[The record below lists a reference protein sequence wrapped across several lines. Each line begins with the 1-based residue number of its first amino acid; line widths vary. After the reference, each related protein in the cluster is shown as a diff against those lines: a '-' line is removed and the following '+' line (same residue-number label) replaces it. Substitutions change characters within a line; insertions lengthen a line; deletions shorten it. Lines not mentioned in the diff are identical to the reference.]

1 MGMKVNKIL
10 DRKIERNFIFITG
23 NLSIPVNYF
32 IKKIEKGI
40 EEKDN
45 KNYKTNLISSMTD
58 YKYFREDKELIKL
71 LLPMCDLMDKY
82 NLNHNVK
89 YHLRD
94 AWGFKMG
101 FSNYTIKHDH
111 HPSFLSGAIMLN
123 KHYQSLY
130 FPEIN
135 EELKSEPG
143 NFALF
148 SSFLKHHNERNI
160 DDKIR
165 YGLSF
170 NLGYNTI

>member
-1 MGMKVNKIL
+1 MKVNKIL
-10 DRKIERNFIFITG
+10 DRKIERNFIFVTG
-23 NLSIPVNYF
+23 TVSIPINYF

-40 EEKDN
+40 EAEDN
-45 KNYKTNLISSMTD
+45 KNYKTNLVSSMTS
-58 YKYFREDKELIKL
+58 YNYLNQDKEMIKL
-71 LLPMCDLMDKY
+71 LLPICDLMDKY

-89 YHLRD
+89 YHLSD

-101 FSNYTIKHDH
+101 FSNYTMKHNH
-111 HPSFLSGAIMLN
+111 YPSFISGAIMLN
-123 KHYQSLY
+123 KHNQSLY

-148 SSFLKHHNERNI
+148 SSFLKHYNERNI

-170 NLGYNTI
+170 NLGYNTT

>member
-1 MGMKVNKIL
+1 MKVNKIL
-10 DRKIERNFIFITG
+10 DRKIERSVIFITG
-23 NLSIPVNYF
+23 NLSVPVNYF

-40 EEKDN
+40 EEKNN
-45 KNYKTNLISSMTD
+45 KNYKTNLVSSMTD
-58 YKYFREDKELIKL
+58 YQYFREDKEMIKL

-89 YHLRD
+89 YHLSD

-111 HPSFLSGAIMLN
+111 HPSFLSGAVMLN

-143 NFALF
+143 NFVLF
-148 SSFLKHHNERNI
+148 SSFLKHYNKRNI

-170 NLGYNTI
+170 NLGYNTA